1 MFIFILFFVL
11 LCSCEMFFFWLC
23 GAEGIQYF
31 MLTLICHLGCVF
43 NDCCAFSDLGQCVAD
58 VIYPMPISLM
68 VPQLTLNEVLIK
80 PSSVLHKEEVY

>member
-11 LCSCEMFFFWLC
+11 LCSCAMFFFFGCVVLKV
-23 GAEGIQYF
+23 YF

-43 NDCCAFSDLGQCVAD
+43 NDCCAFSGVGQCVAD
-58 VIYPMPISLM
+58 VVYPMPISLV